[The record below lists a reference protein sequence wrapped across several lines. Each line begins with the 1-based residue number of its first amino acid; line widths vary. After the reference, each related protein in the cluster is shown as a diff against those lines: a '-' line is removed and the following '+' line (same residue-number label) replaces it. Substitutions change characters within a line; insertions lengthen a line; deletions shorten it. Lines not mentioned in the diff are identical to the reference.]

1 MKPTQEQIEAALNRV
16 ENSWLSSDQA
26 SAIMDYARSI
36 NSVFCNAESMSITIA
51 GSILAAAYREAMA
64 ENERLQGK
72 LSASNFVAAI
82 PPHEIICTR
91 CGLREERGEKPS
103 CDF

>member
-1 MKPTQEQIEAALNRV
+1 MKPTQEQIEAALR
-16 ENSWLSSDQA
+16 
-26 SAIMDYARSI
+26 YADSEETTGGMRTR
-36 NSVFCNAESMSITIA
+36 MTLRD
-51 GSILAAAYREAMA
+51 LAAAYREAMA

-72 LSASNFVAAI
+72 LMVSNFVAAI

>member
-1 MKPTQEQIEAALNRV
+1 MKPTQQQIEAALRYADRTKPY
-16 ENSWLSSDQA
+16 SMADDK
-26 SAIMDYARSI
+26 AI
-36 NSVFCNAESMSITIA
+36 
-51 GSILAAAYREAMA
+51 ILAAAYRDAMA
-64 ENERLQGK
+64 ENERLQGR
-72 LSASNFVAAI
+72 LSASNYVAAI

>member
-1 MKPTQEQIEAALNRV
+1 MKPTQEQIEAALRY
-16 ENSWLSSDQA
+16 A
-26 SAIMDYARSI
+26 SETNTWDDVRLLGERNQRRMAT
-36 NSVFCNAESMSITIA
+36 FNALEII
-51 GSILAAAYREAMA
+51 AAAHRDAMA
-64 ENERLQGK
+64 EIERLQGK
-72 LSASNFVAAI
+72 LMVSNFVAAI